1 MSMNI
6 TYQLGKYQSNVE
18 TGLQQLTASNILA
31 RIWEHD
37 HTVWKSEPTEIAN
50 RLGWLRIAEMMRS
63 EIGHMQTLKETLL
76 TEGYTDVLLLGMG
89 GSSLAPEVFSHT
101 FKNSESLRLQILD
114 STDPDMLLGRE
125 KSLDLSK
132 TLCIVATKSGGT
144 AETLSAFKYFYNQMA
159 KAVGKRKAGE
169 HFAAITDPG
178 SKLVELARLYKFR
191 EIFLNDPN
199 IGGRYSAL
207 SFFGLLPAALSGVQL
222 PRLIAN
228 ASDMSAACSPQI
240 QAQNNPAAVL
250 GTVLGQ
256 FAKAGMDKITFTA
269 SPAIANFP
277 NWVEQLIAEST
288 GKDGKGILP
297 VVGEALGKPKTY
309 GDDRLFVHLQI
320 GDDPTHRAA
329 LKALAD
335 VGYPIVRIHLA
346 SIYDLGGQFLLW
358 ELATAVA
365 GYFLQINPFDQ
376 PNVESAKVLARQMV
390 TAYTQSGALPEGE
403 HSTPSAAALT
413 EFLAHSRPG
422 DYVALQAYLNPT
434 PEVESALTA
443 LRLELRDT
451 YKVATTL
458 GFGPRFLHS
467 TGQLHKGDRGNGLF
481 IQLISDAAKDV
492 PIPDEAGGAASAMS
506 FDTLKKSQALGD
518 AQALRDAGRRV
529 IVFPVG
535 SAPAELI
542 QTLRSPS

>member
-6 TYQLGKYQSNVE
+6 TYQLGKYQSDVD
-18 TGLQQLTASNILA
+18 TGLQQLATDNILA

-37 HTVWKSEPTEIAN
+37 HTVWKSEPMEISN
-50 RLGWLRIAEMMRS
+50 RLGWLRIAEVMRS

-101 FKNSESLRLQILD
+101 FKNTSGLRLQILD
-114 STDPDMLLGRE
+114 STDPDMVRACE
-125 KSLDLSK
+125 QNLDLSK

-144 AETLSAFKYFYNQMA
+144 TETLSAFKYFYNRA
-159 KAVGKRKAGE
+159 SKAVGKKKVGAQ
-169 HFAAITDPG
+169 FVAITDPG
-178 SKLVELARLYKFR
+178 SKLVDIAKQYKFR
-191 EIFLNDPN
+191 EIFLNEPN

-207 SFFGLLPAALSGVQL
+207 SFFGLLPATLCGVQL

-228 ASDMSAACSPQI
+228 ASDMSAACGPQT

-250 GTVLGQ
+250 GAVLGR
-256 FAKAGMDKITFTA
+256 FANSGMDKITFSA
-269 SPAIANFP
+269 SPAIADFP
-277 NWVEQLIAEST
+277 NWVEQLVAEST
-288 GKDGKGILP
+288 GKEGKGILP
-297 VVGEALGKPKTY
+297 VVAEALGKPKAY
-309 GDDRLFVHLQI
+309 GDDRLFVHIQV

-335 VGYPIVRIHLA
+335 VGYPVVRIHLA

-376 PNVESAKVLARQMV
+376 PNVESAKALARQMV
-390 TAYTQSGALPEGE
+390 TAYTENGELPAGE
-403 HSTPSAAALT
+403 ETIPSAAALT
-413 EFLAHSRPG
+413 EFLSQSNPG
-422 DYVALQAYLNPT
+422 DYVALQAYLHPT
-434 PEVESALTA
+434 PEVEAALTE
-443 LRLELRDT
+443 LRLEIRDT

-481 IQLISDAAKDV
+481 IQLISDAAKDI
-492 PIPDEAGGAASAMS
+492 PIPDEAGRAASAMS

-518 AQALRDAGRRV
+518 AQALRDAERRV

-542 QTLRSPS
+542 LALRSQ

>member
-1 MSMNI
+1 MNI
-6 TYQLGKYQSNVE
+6 TYQLGKYQSAVDE
-18 TGLQQLTASNILA
+18 GLQLLAAQKIIA

-37 HTVWKSEPTEIAN
+37 HTVWKAEPTEITN
-50 RLGWLRIAEMMRS
+50 RLGWLRIDEAMRPDI
-63 EIGHMQTLKETLL
+63 ERMQAFTADLL
-76 TEGYTDVLLLGMG
+76 AQGYTDAVVLGMG
-89 GSSLAPEVFSHT
+89 GSSLAPEVFSRT
-101 FKNSESLRLQILD
+101 YENSNGLRLQILD
-114 STDPDMLLGRE
+114 STDPGVVLERE
-125 KSLDLSK
+125 RSFDLKK
-132 TLCIVATKSGGT
+132 TLFIVATKSGGT
-144 AETLSAFKYFYNQMA
+144 AETLSAFKYFYNRLVDS
-159 KAVGKRKAGE
+159 VGRQHTGE
-169 HFAAITDPG
+169 HFVAITDPG
-178 SKLVELARLYKFR
+178 SKLVDLAKLYKFQD
-191 EIFLNDPN
+191 IFLNEPN

-207 SFFGLLPAALSGVQL
+207 SFFGLLPASLSGVQL

-228 ASDMSAACSPQI
+228 ASDMSATCGPQI

-256 FAKAGMDKITFTA
+256 FAKAGKDKITFTA

-288 GKDGKGILP
+288 GKEGKGILP
-297 VVGEALGKPKTY
+297 VVGEALGKPKDY
-309 GDDRLFVHLQI
+309 GNDRLFVHLQV

-329 LKALAD
+329 LKGLAD
-335 VGYPIVRIHLA
+335 VGYPVVRIHLET
-346 SIYDLGGQFLLW
+346 IYDLGGQFLLW

-390 TAYTQSGALPEGE
+390 SAYTESGELPAGE
-403 HSTPSAAALT
+403 YSTPSAAALT
-413 EFLAHSRPG
+413 EFLAQSHPG

-434 PEVESALTA
+434 PEVETALTE
-443 LRLELRDT
+443 LRLGIRDT

-481 IQLISDAAKDV
+481 IQFVSDAEQDL
-492 PIPDEAGGAASAMS
+492 PIPDEAGASASAMS
-506 FDTLKKSQALGD
+506 FDTLKKAQALGD

-529 IVFPVG
+529 IVFEVG
-535 SAPAELI
+535 ASPAVLI
-542 QTLRSPS
+542 SSLGNG